1 MKKIF
6 SLLFLIVTS
15 VMSEAQDTLKI
26 NDSVEFIF
34 CSKGNFMSVDSM
46 EYWNYDLR
54 TIDKGQHKDSVQPIA
69 NVIFFRSRPLQD
81 SFSRRIYGKDWSPVM
96 EFSIYKL
103 SDSAFCSRRSLSTRF
118 LSSCVPP
125 DVGGDIIITGNFIF
139 LNNDVCLHCRK
150 YDTKIDYCRPVVNS
164 LFGGLDKNKLS
175 SIEEIVAQFP
185 IKWKVWD

>member
-1 MKKIF
+1 MKKVF
-6 SLLFLIVTS
+6 LLLFLILTS
-15 VMSEAQDTLKI
+15 AMSEAQDNLKI
-26 NDSVEFIF
+26 NDSIEFIF
-34 CSKGNFMSVDSM
+34 RSKGSFISIDSL

-54 TIDKGQHKDSVQPIA
+54 AIDSGQRKDSVQPIA
-69 NVIFFRSRPLQD
+69 NIIFFRSRPLQD

-103 SDSAFCSRRSLSTRF
+103 SDSAFCSRRSNAVAF
-118 LSSCVPP
+118 ISSCVSP
-125 DVGGDIIITGNFIF
+125 DVGGDIIIAGNFIF

-185 IKWKVWD
+185 IKRKVWD